1 MKLTNLTVKTKLWVL
16 AATPLVV
23 LVAVALWGMKVMEE
37 IQNDARTMY
46 VDRVVPLEDLKG
58 IADDY
63 AVLIP
68 EAVNKANAGLISA
81 EEALSHIREARERTD
96 ELWQQFNETEF
107 TAREATL
114 AREARTL
121 FDRADRE
128 IDRLE
133 DHLAGLSGTVAGE
146 LDEFDGPL
154 YTHIDPITAKLNE
167 LIHLQLEVAEALYE
181 HAHAGYVRSL
191 TLFSGITVVSIV
203 IVGLLAWF
211 IGTSIRTPLERLRAT
226 MERSTRDSDLTV
238 SVDVQG
244 HDEIA
249 EAGRAFNAMIER
261 FRGLLSEVLTIT
273 SSLASSAEELSAVS
287 DQSRSNV
294 ERQNN
299 EVQQISTA
307 VEEMSATIREVA
319 RNTSETADT
328 AGTANENVAASS
340 RVVGNARDS
349 VDTLARSVGEAAEEA
364 RQLLKDGERISQVLD
379 VITGVAEKT
388 NLLALN
394 AAIEAARAGEHGRGF
409 SVVAEEVRNLAS
421 QTQQSTGEIQATIEQ
436 LQTRVSTVVQAVEAG
451 QTHASESVEGSQ
463 EAVQALADI
472 ARAVERISEMASSIA
487 SATEEQGT
495 ASEQIAQSVSQVS
508 ELAEQSAEGT
518 AQTNKAGN
526 ELAATAGRLR
536 EMVEQFRT

>member
-1 MKLTNLTVKTKLWVL
+1 MKPINLTVKTKLWVL

-23 LVAVALWGMKVMEE
+23 LVVVALWGMKVMER

-81 EEALSHIREARERTD
+81 EEALSDVREARERTD
-96 ELWQQFNETEF
+96 ELWQRFNETEF

-114 AREARTL
+114 AREARAL

-133 DHLAGLSGTVAGE
+133 DRLAGLSGTVTGE

-154 YTHIDPITAKLNE
+154 YATIDPISAKLNE
-167 LIHLQLEVAEALYE
+167 LVHLQLEVAEALYE
-181 HAHAGYVRSL
+181 HAHSDYVRSL
-191 TLFSGITVVSIV
+191 TLFSGMTVASIV
-203 IVGLLAWF
+203 AVGLIAWF

-226 MERSTRDSDLTV
+226 MERSARDSDLTV
-238 SVDVQG
+238 SVDVHG
-244 HDEIA
+244 RDEIA
-249 EAGRAFNAMIER
+249 DASNAFNTMIER

-287 DQSRSNV
+287 DQSRANV
-294 ERQNN
+294 DRQNN

-307 VEEMSATIREVA
+307 VEEMSATIQEVA

-328 AGTANENVAASS
+328 AGTANENVTASS

-349 VDTLARSVGEAAEEA
+349 VDTLAHSVGEAAEEA

-394 AAIEAARAGEHGRGF
+394 AAIEAARAGEYGRGF
-409 SVVAEEVRNLAS
+409 SVVAEEVRDLAS
-421 QTQQSTGEIQATIEQ
+421 QTQKSTGEIQATIEQ
-436 LQTRVSTVVQAVEAG
+436 LQTRVTTVVRAVEAG
-451 QTHASESVEGSQ
+451 QKHASESVEGSQ

-472 ARAVERISEMASSIA
+472 AHAVERISQMATSIA

-518 AQTNKAGN
+518 AQTNKASN